1 MKMKRVLSL
10 LLTLVMTFS
19 LLTLPSYAEDEA
31 AAEEVTP
38 VEDVT
43 PAEDATPAEDEAAAE
58 EVTPVEEVA
67 PAEDVTPAEDGLEYG
82 EVVNG
87 TMASSIVDY
96 TNVAP
101 LEDAKTSAPV
111 RKVLKSAPMKSGT
124 ATYVPVDPT
133 PEKGKTVDGL
143 VMNKTATP
151 NANGGYDIKLEAY
164 TTGTVSTSAEAVPT
178 DIILVL
184 DQSGSMDNT
193 YTSVTEAKYNTVSTT
208 NNAILGLTRDLFIK
222 LDNGD
227 YARVEVN
234 WFLGYYSYTWTDE
247 NGNEKQV
254 GSYGSLLDCPRSIR
268 GKLYQLKT
276 SSTDVSRLEA
286 LKTSAT
292 DFINAVQKDA
302 VTNNVDHR
310 IAVVGFASDDKNY
323 NDSKWENTELLSTQ
337 NVVAYNNIK
346 AANYADALVSANSG
360 GAVNSRLT
368 TAITRLDAEGG
379 TYINYGL
386 EMAQGI
392 FNNTDGTGRNRVVVV
407 LTDGTPGNG
416 TWGNTVTGNSCA
428 SNALS
433 KATALKNAGVVIYT
447 VGIFDGA
454 DATSAGANSGTTA
467 QKSNYFMQNMSS
479 NNGTVK
485 DPSFYLSAS
494 DQEALKNIFTK
505 ISQEISTPTISL
517 DSTAVVKDIVSPYFD
532 MPTDTSL
539 ITAKYYDCTGY
550 SNGSPVWSN
559 SGTKINEAV
568 KVEGNTIDVSK
579 FDFNANF
586 VSENGRG
593 SNNFHGRKLEITFTV
608 TPKDGFWGG
617 NNVPTN
623 GNQSG
628 VYVGNEQIATFDV
641 PTVNVPLNVPELTA
655 NDKNIYLLGDAPSA
669 SDLGTFVKPAD
680 AWKTQYVDISPI
692 TTDVEISN
700 TDDTANIPLSVTVTP
715 KYTGKD
721 ASGTVQN
728 SVTKTAAAKVNV
740 FKPEVSFKDST
751 IYQGNTADYSVNKTD
766 TPVWKHN
773 GTLDSDVT
781 MTGTK
786 PNLSYTYDKAAAA
799 FTDCTPVAVTVK
811 IGTTDVT
818 KKTNGDKDFTVHVLQ
833 PTVTATVNDVQKYYG
848 ESYTL
853 GSGVNGSI
861 NVTWAD
867 KNNHSNIPNAIG
879 TKPYEAED
887 LSLAYTTTAFT
898 GQTGTVPNKD
908 FDVTV
913 KVMKG
918 TQEMT
923 DATITTSCTYGC
935 GADQTDGVY
944 TVHVKTCTLTV
955 KKAGCDT
962 TKDANQSFIFN
973 VSGAKTMQVAVQGNG
988 EAKIVGLPVGAYT
1001 ATEDQAW
1008 SWRYTAK
1015 DNGTGTATLSA
1026 TNPDATVTIT
1036 NTRDNSKWLSGD
1048 SYAINTTAGANIH

>member
-10 LLTLVMTFS
+10 LLALVMTMS

-43 PAEDATPAEDEAAAE
+43 PAEEAAPVEDVTPA
-58 EVTPVEEVA
+58 EEVA

-82 EVVNG
+82 EVVIG
-87 TMASSIVDY
+87 AMASSIVDY

-101 LEDAKTSAPV
+101 LEDAKAAAPV
-111 RKVLKSAPMKSGT
+111 RKALKSALMQSG
-124 ATYVPVDPT
+124 AANYVPVDPT
-133 PEKGKTVDGL
+133 PEKGKTADGL
-143 VMNKTATP
+143 VLSKTATP
-151 NANGGYDIKLEAY
+151 NADGGYDIKLEAY
-164 TTGTVSTSAEAVPT
+164 TTGTVSTSTEAVPT

-247 NGNEKQV
+247 NGNEKRV
-254 GSYGSLLDCPRSIR
+254 GSYGSLLDCPSSIQ

-286 LKTSAT
+286 LKNSAT

-302 VTNNVDHR
+302 DTNKVDHR

-323 NDSKWENTELLSTQ
+323 NNNKWENTELLSTS
-337 NVVAYNNIK
+337 NPVAYNNAK
-346 AANYADALVSANSG
+346 NTDYAAALVSANND

-368 TAITRLDAEGG
+368 TAIGRLDAEGG

-386 EMAQGI
+386 DMAQKI

-416 TWGNTVTGNSCA
+416 TWGNTVTGNTCA
-428 SNALS
+428 SDALS
-433 KATALKNAGVVIYT
+433 KATALKNADVVIYT

-479 NNGTVK
+479 NNGVAR
-485 DPSFYLSAS
+485 DPSYYLSAS
-494 DQEALKNIFTK
+494 DQTALKNIFEK

-517 DSTAVVKDIVSPYFD
+517 DSNAVVRDIVSPYFD
-532 MPTDTSL
+532 MPANTSAV
-539 ITAKYYDCTGY
+539 TVKTYDCTKYENEVPTWSPTGKTL
-550 SNGSPVWSN
+550 SNAVN
-559 SGTKINEAV
+559 VDTKN
-568 KVEGNTIDVSK
+568 NTIEVNG
-579 FDFNANF
+579 FDFNKNF
-586 VSENGRG
+586 VAENGRSETNPTQSG
-593 SNNFHGRKLEITFTV
+593 TFHGRKLEITFTV

-628 VYVGNEQIATFDV
+628 VYVGNEPIATFDV
-641 PTVNVPLNVPELTA
+641 PTVNVPLYVPELKA
-655 NDKNIYLLGDAPSA
+655 NDKNIYLLGDVPSA
-669 SDLGTFVKPAD
+669 SDLGTFAVPTE
-680 AWKTQYVDISPI
+680 AWKTAYVNIGQI
-692 TTDVEISN
+692 TANKDISN
-700 TDDTANIPLSVTVTP
+700 TADTTTKLSVTVTP
-715 KYTGKD
+715 KYTGINAD
-721 ASGTVQN
+721 GTVQN
-728 SVTKTAAAKVNV
+728 SVTKEATATVNV
-740 FKPEVSFKDST
+740 FTPEVNFKDST
-751 IYQGNTADYSVNKTD
+751 IYQGNTADYSVNMTD
-766 TPVWKHN
+766 TPVWKH
-773 GTLDSDVT
+773 GTTVDSAVT
-781 MTGTK
+781 MIGTK
-786 PNLSYTYDKAAAA
+786 PTLSYTYDKAAAK
-799 FTDCTPVAVTVK
+799 FEDCTDVAVTVK
-811 IGTTDVT
+811 IGTTAVT
-818 KKTNGDKDFTVHVLQ
+818 DKTTGDKQFTVHVLQ
-833 PTVTATVNDVQKYYG
+833 PTITATVDDVEKYYG

-853 GSGVNGSI
+853 GTGANGSI

-867 KNNHSNIPNAIG
+867 KSTHSGIPAVSG
-879 TKPYEAED
+879 QKPYDKDD
-887 LSLAYTTTAFT
+887 LTLVYSTDAFT
-898 GQTGTVPNKD
+898 GKTGTVPAKD

-955 KKAGCDT
+955 KKAGWDS
-962 TKDANQSFIFN
+962 KDANQSFIFN
-973 VSGAKTMQVAVQGNG
+973 VSGAKSMQVTVQGNG
-988 EAKIVGLPVGAYT
+988 EAKIVGLPVGDYT
-1001 ATEDQAW
+1001 VTEDGNW
-1008 SWRYTAK
+1008 SWRYTAQG
-1015 DNGTGTATLSA
+1015 DGSATLSA
-1026 TNPDATVTIT
+1026 DNHDATVTIT
-1036 NTRDNSKWLSGD
+1036 NSRTNNKWLSGD